1 MNLANNSQDKTG
13 QQLDPL
19 RTHDLPTQ
27 DAMSEFMKTGW
38 AADEEEIIS
47 AHPVTAY
54 TKLRREKLSKKY
66 LGKRL
71 IFPAGC
77 LKVRSNDTDYPF
89 RAHSAFAWI
98 TGIVA
103 ADTVPDSVFIMEPA
117 GDGHEPYL
125 FVHPRSSRESFIK
138 TPDMVS
144 FGLVRDYLLIKLRV
158 SIR

>member
-13 QQLDPL
+13 QQIDPL

-71 IFPAGC
+71 IFPAGR

-89 RAHSAFAWI
+89 RSHSAFAWI
-98 TGIVA
+98 TGIIA
-103 ADTVPDSVFIMEPA
+103 TDTVPDSVFIMEPI
-117 GDGHEPYL
+117 GNGHEPYL
-125 FVHPRSSRESFIK
+125 FVHPKSNRASDQLYKNSKYGEFWIGKRLS
-138 TPDMVS
+138 
-144 FGLVRDYLLIKLRV
+144 LVQTEE
-158 SIR
+158 